1 MKCQMAMETISKAE
15 GLTITEAEF
24 DGEYQ
29 SAVAEFGNE
38 KQEFDD
44 AKLREQVTENLKVW
58 CLLCCRNAAS
68 HCDVE
73 FVSCSGLSKYAE
85 EIVAFKPVSV
95 CPIGVT
101 IVLLF
106 WLHLMGHVK
115 LSVLFN

>member
-24 DGEYQ
+24 DEEFQ

-68 HCDVE
+68 YCDVG
-73 FVSCSGLSKYAE
+73 FVSCSGQSIHAE
-85 EIVAFKPVSV
+85 EIVALKPVSV
-95 CPIGVT
+95 YSIGVT

-106 WLHLMGHVK
+106 WSHPM
-115 LSVLFN
+115 